1 MSIITSADSYKFSQY
16 AMYPEGTEEMF
27 GYISGRVP
35 GLTLIPFGLSM
46 WIQSKLMVPI
56 TAEDIDEGELI
67 AGLHGEPFNRAG
79 WEHILVA
86 HGGYIPVEICSV
98 PEGTPVESDEV
109 FVTIRSTDSAVPW
122 VGSYLECTMQRGIWY
137 PTTIA
142 SRGYEHWKQLK
153 YFYDNQSDVPGA
165 IGFALNDF
173 GNRGATS
180 EESAAIGGLGHLVFF
195 RGTDNI
201 PAIMA
206 ARKFYNCD
214 MAGFSVPASEHSVQC
229 SYGKDGA
236 RDYISM
242 MLDLYAKPGAI
253 VSIVLDGYD
262 VYREVS
268 LLGSEFRERIQN
280 SGATVVCRPDSGDM
294 FEVVPRILCML
305 DSSFGH
311 TLNSHGRRVLNHV
324 KIIQGDGI
332 DSTSLGMLAQRV
344 SDLGYAPECV
354 IYGSGGGLLQRVTR
368 DTFKFAMKTSAIKVH
383 GQWRDVVKDPITD
396 PGKRSFAG
404 QIFDSRFEVVYR
416 NGKHL
421 VRPTLDEI
429 RARATK

>member
-35 GLTLIPFGLSM
+35 GQTLIPFGLSM

-56 TAEDIDEGELI
+56 TIEDIEE
-67 AGLHGEPFNRAG
+67 AEQVAKMHGEPFNRAD
-79 WEHILVA
+79 WEYILIA
-86 HGGYIPVEICSV
+86 HGGYIPVEIMSV
-98 PEGTPVESDEV
+98 PEGTPVASDEA
-109 FVTIRSTDSAVPW
+109 FVTIRSTDPLVPW
-122 VGSYLECTMQRGIWY
+122 VGSYLESTMQRGIWY

-142 SRGYEHWKQLK
+142 SQGYAHYKQLK
-153 YFYDNQSDVPGA
+153 YFYDNQSDNPGGLA
-165 IGFALNDF
+165 FALNDF

-195 RGTDNI
+195 QGTDNI

-206 ARKFYNCD
+206 ARKYYGCE

-229 SYGKDGA
+229 AYGKDGA
-236 RDYISM
+236 VEYIGR

-262 VYREVS
+262 VYREVN
-268 LLGSEFRERIQN
+268 LICTYFRERILK

-294 FEVVPRILCML
+294 FEVVPRILGML
-305 DSSFGH
+305 DTAFGH
-311 TLNSHGRRVLNHV
+311 TLNSRGRRVLNSV

-332 DSTSLGMLAQRV
+332 DATSLGMLAQRV
-344 SDLGYAPECV
+344 SDLGYAPESV

-368 DTFKFAMKTSAIKVH
+368 DTYKFAMKTSAIKIN
-383 GQWRDVVKDPITD
+383 GRWQDVVKDPITD
-396 PGKRSFAG
+396 SGKRSLAG
-404 QIFDSRFEVVYR
+404 QITNPEFEVVYR
-416 NGKHL
+416 NGKHFAK
-421 VRPTLDEI
+421 PTLAEI
-429 RARATK
+429 RARAMK